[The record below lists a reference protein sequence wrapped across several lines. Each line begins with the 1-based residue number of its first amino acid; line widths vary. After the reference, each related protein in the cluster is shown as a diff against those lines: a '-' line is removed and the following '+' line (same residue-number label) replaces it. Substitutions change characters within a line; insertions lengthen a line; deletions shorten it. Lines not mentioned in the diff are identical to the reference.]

1 MYNQKHTVMKPLREQ
16 FIQQLQLKGYS
27 PRTIKNYVDCIV
39 LLAKYYNTSPDL
51 LTIEQ
56 IRDYFLYSLNVRKL
70 SKSWMNQTI
79 SALKIL
85 FVEVLK
91 RDWNR
96 LDIPRPKHEK
106 KLPLVLS
113 KQEVQKILDAHS
125 NIKHKAL
132 LMITYSA
139 GLRVSETRHLKIS
152 DIDSSRMLIRV
163 EQGKGNKDRYTVL
176 APKALEL
183 LRVYWKLYKPKKW
196 LFENRYGEPVPESTA
211 QKILKNALEKSDIKK
226 KASIHTL
233 RHSFA
238 THLLEQGVS
247 LPIIQQLLGHKSL
260 KTTSGYLHVQQY
272 SIDAVRSPLDTLG
285 L

>member
-1 MYNQKHTVMKPLREQ
+1 MKPLREQ

-27 PRTIKNYVDCIV
+27 PRTINTYVDC
-39 LLAKYYNTSPDL
+39 LLSLAKYYNTSPDL
-51 LTIEQ
+51 LTTDQ
-56 IRDYFLYSLNVRKL
+56 IRDYFLYCLNVKEL

-79 SALKIL
+79 CALKIL
-85 FVEVLK
+85 FVEILK
-91 RDWNR
+91 REWNR
-96 LDIPRPKHEK
+96 LDIPRPRREK

-113 KQEVQKILDAHS
+113 KQEVQKILNAHT
-125 NIKHKAL
+125 NVKHRAL

-152 DIDSSRMLIRV
+152 DIDSSRMLLRI
-163 EQGKGNKDRYTVL
+163 EQAKGHKDRYAVL
-176 APKALEL
+176 SPIALEL

-196 LFENRYGEPVPESTA
+196 LFENKDGQPVPETTA
-211 QKILKNALEKSDIKK
+211 QKIFKNALEKSGIKK

-247 LPIIQQLLGHKSL
+247 LPIIQQLLGHRSL
-260 KTTSGYLHVQQY
+260 KTTSVYLHVQQF
-272 SIDAVRSPLDTLG
+272 SINAVRSPLDTLE